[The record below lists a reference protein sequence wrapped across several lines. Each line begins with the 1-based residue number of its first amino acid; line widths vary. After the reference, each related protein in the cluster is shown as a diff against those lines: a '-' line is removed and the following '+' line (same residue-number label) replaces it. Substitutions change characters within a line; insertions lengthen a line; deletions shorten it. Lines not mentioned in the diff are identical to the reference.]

1 MNSFSRFKSS
11 LLTLSLASM
20 SVFGQDNTLLNG
32 EFWKQNPSLD
42 IVKAEVSKGNNP
54 AAANRGNHDVVS
66 MAINN
71 GVSMETILY
80 LLSQEGNPLD
90 KVTHDGR
97 FYIHWAASKG
107 NVELIEYLI
116 KNGSTINRTDD
127 KGATPVAFA
136 AGNGQLDPKV
146 YDLFFKAGIDPK
158 QKYNNGANL
167 MLLSIAND
175 KDLKFSEYL
184 ATKGLSLKDTDDLG
198 RTSFDYAARSGNIDI
213 LKQLVQKGVKPT
225 GNALIFASQGSRA
238 HSNSLELYQYLVQT
252 IKLDP
257 KSIGETGE
265 NVLFHLVR
273 KKDQEAII
281 NYFLE
286 KGVDVNS
293 GDQSGTTAFMV
304 AASTKNLELV
314 KSLISKVK
322 DINQVNKNGESALFF
337 AVQTGSP
344 QIIQFLIEKGAKTN
358 LVAKEGNL
366 AAYLIHFYKA
376 PRPNETNQ
384 EFLEKL
390 ETLKS
395 KGVDFKSAQKN
406 GSTLYHIAIT
416 KNDLNLFKTLEGL
429 GIDID
434 AQDQDG
440 MTVLHRAAMMSK
452 DDAILKYL
460 IGLGADKTL
469 LTEFDE
475 LAYDLA
481 MENETLK
488 ENNINL
494 DFLK

>member
-1 MNSFSRFKSS
+1 MNSFSRIKLSF
-11 LLTLSLASM
+11 LTLLFAGF
-20 SVFGQDNTLLNG
+20 SVFAQENTLLNG
-32 EFWKQNPSLD
+32 EFWKQNPTVEM
-42 IVKAEVSKGNNP
+42 VKAEISKGNNP

-71 GVSMETILY
+71 AASMETILY

-97 FYIHWAASKG
+97 YYIHWAASKG
-107 NVELIEYLI
+107 NVELVDYLI

-136 AGNGQLDPKV
+136 AGNGQLNPAV
-146 YDLFFKAGIDPK
+146 YELFFKAGIDPK
-158 QKYNNGANL
+158 QKYYNGANL

-175 KDLKFSEYL
+175 KDLKFSEYF

-225 GNALIFASQGSRA
+225 GNALIFAAQGSRSQA
-238 HSNSLELYQYLVQT
+238 NPLEVYQYLVET
-252 IKLDP
+252 VKLDP
-257 KSIGETGE
+257 KSKGETGE

-273 KKDQEAII
+273 KKDQDAII
-281 NYFLE
+281 NYFLN
-286 KGVDVNS
+286 KGVDVNT
-293 GDQSGTTAFMV
+293 GDQTGTSAFMV
-304 AASTKNLELV
+304 ASSTKNLELV

-337 AVQTGSP
+337 AVQTGTP

-366 AAYLIHFYKA
+366 AAYLIHSYKA
-376 PRPNETNQ
+376 PRPNENNQ

-390 ETLKS
+390 EALKS
-395 KGVDFKSAQKN
+395 NGVDFKSAQKN
-406 GSTLYHIAIT
+406 GSTLYHIAIS

-429 GIDID
+429 GIDIN

-440 MTVLHRAAMMSK
+440 MTVLHRASMMAK

-460 IGLGADKTL
+460 IGLGADKTI